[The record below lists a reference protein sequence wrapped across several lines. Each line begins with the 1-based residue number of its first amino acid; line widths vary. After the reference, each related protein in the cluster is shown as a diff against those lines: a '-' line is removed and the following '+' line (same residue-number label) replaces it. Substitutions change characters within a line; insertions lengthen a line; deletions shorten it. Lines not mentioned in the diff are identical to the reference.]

1 MNDPILIPDR
11 YLDPEILIL
20 MLLFLCKIF
29 VTRDEAR
36 SWSVLTVLL
45 PPGVRSVLGAH
56 PHRVREEVA
65 WGLRGL
71 GASLRQADTAGG
83 RRSIM

>member
-1 MNDPILIPDR
+1 MIQLIPDG

-36 SWSVLTVLL
+36 SWSVLT
-45 PPGVRSVLGAH
+45 GVRSVLGAH

-65 WGLRGL
+65 WRLRGL

>member
-1 MNDPILIPDR
+1 MIQLIPDG

-36 SWSVLTVLL
+36 SWSVLTVLPL
-45 PPGVRSVLGAH
+45 VSAVCWAPIHIVFVRKSLGGSEDWEH
-56 PHRVREEVA
+56 HYGKLTLQVA
-65 WGLRGL
+65 GD
-71 GASLRQADTAGG
+71 Q
-83 RRSIM
+83 

>member
-29 VTRDEAR
+29 VTIDEAR
-36 SWSVLTVLL
+36 SWSVLTVL

>member
-1 MNDPILIPDR
+1 MIQLIPDG

-36 SWSVLTVLL
+36 SWSVLTLITVL